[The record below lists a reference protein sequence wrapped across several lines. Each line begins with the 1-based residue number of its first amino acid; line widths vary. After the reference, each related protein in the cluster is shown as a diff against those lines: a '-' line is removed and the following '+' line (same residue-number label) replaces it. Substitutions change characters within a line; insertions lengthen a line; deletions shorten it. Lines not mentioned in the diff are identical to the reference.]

1 MNPEAQLATAAL
13 DILHGA
19 RALPARE
26 AARELRDFL
35 NSISTPIPN
44 SARLANASDAL
55 KTLIS
60 KLETG
65 NAATNDDW
73 GYAIQAMESLA
84 NEIRSFSERNSAIAR
99 PSGIGSKV
107 KSNVRAFFP
116 ARL

>member
-1 MNPEAQLATAAL
+1 MNLEAQSATAAL

-19 RALPARE
+19 RALPATE

-35 NSISTPIPN
+35 DSISTPIPN

-55 KTLIS
+55 KT
-60 KLETG
+60 
-65 NAATNDDW
+65 AATNDDW

-99 PSGIGSKV
+99 PSGIRSKV
-107 KSNVRAFFP
+107 KSNVRVFYSGKVVTSD
-116 ARL
+116 

>member
-1 MNPEAQLATAAL
+1 L
-13 DILHGA
+13 D
-19 RALPARE
+19 
-26 AARELRDFL
+26 
-35 NSISTPIPN
+35 SISTPIPN

-84 NEIRSFSERNSAIAR
+84 NVIRSFSERNSAIAR

-107 KSNVRAFFP
+107 KSNVRVFYSGKVVTSD
-116 ARL
+116 